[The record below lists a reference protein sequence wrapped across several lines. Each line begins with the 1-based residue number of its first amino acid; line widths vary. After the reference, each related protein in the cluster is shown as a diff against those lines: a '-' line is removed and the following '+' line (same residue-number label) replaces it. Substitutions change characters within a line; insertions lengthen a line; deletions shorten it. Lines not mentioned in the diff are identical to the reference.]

1 MGRLFRPPESAAS
14 ERVSWK
20 HMSYDLLI
28 DLVAALAVALA
39 GGWLATRI
47 GLSPIAGY
55 VAAGVAISPFTPG
68 FVGDVDRLRLI
79 ADIGVVL
86 LLFGIGVEFS
96 IGAVRDAGWRLAL
109 AATMQTAL
117 VLAAGTAAVMALGWE
132 RDAALFAGAAVAI
145 SSSTVIARMVTERGE
160 ASSGY
165 ARVAITWAIVQD
177 LLAVALVGVLVAM
190 SEEGNVAESAALSL
204 LKAVGLIAGMLI
216 VGLRVVPPLL
226 DYFASHEARELF
238 VLAIAG
244 IALGA
249 ALVSEWAGLSLAF
262 GAFIAGLVVSE
273 SPSSHRVLH
282 ELLPARDVFGVLFFV
297 SVGMLIDPAVFRDD
311 PATLAALIAL
321 IVVVKGIVVTVFTR
335 IAGHPRADSAMAG
348 GLLANAGEFSFVLI
362 GIALDRAVVDN
373 DAFSVVVAATA
384 ISIVLAPFVT
394 AVVRRIV
401 PAASSTRDAAYAA

>member
-1 MGRLFRPPESAAS
+1 
-14 ERVSWK
+14 
-20 HMSYDLLI
+20 MSYDLLI

-55 VAAGVAISPFTPG
+55 VVAGIVISPFTPG

-96 IGAVRDAGWRLAL
+96 IGAVRDAGWRLAA
-109 AATMQTAL
+109 AATLQTAI
-117 VLAAGTAAVMALGWE
+117 VLAAGAGVVMTLGWD

-145 SSSTVIARMVTERGE
+145 SSSTVIARLVTERGD

-165 ARVAITWAIVQD
+165 ARIAITWAIVQD
-177 LLAVALVGVLVAM
+177 LLAVALVGVLIAI
-190 SEEGNVAESAALSL
+190 SDEGNVAESALLSL
-204 LKAVGLIAGMLI
+204 LKAVALIAGMLV
-216 VGLRVVPPLL
+216 VGIRVVPPLL

-273 SPSSHRVLH
+273 SAASHRVLH

-311 PATLAALIAL
+311 PGTLFALLAL
-321 IVVVKGIVVTVFTR
+321 IVLAKGIVVAVLAR
-335 IAGHPRADSAMAG
+335 LAGQPRADAAMAG

-362 GIALDRAVVDN
+362 GIALDRSVVDN
-373 DAFSVVVAATA
+373 DAFSAVVAATA
-384 ISIVLAPFVT
+384 ISIVLAPLVT
-394 AVVRRIV
+394 ALARRVV
-401 PAASSTRDAAYAA
+401 PATSDATAATEAHSPAA